1 MPDGGA
7 YVTAGLPNEPT
18 PAERVRVEDAGA
30 YITAGIIPPQPN
42 YARPSSSPIPAV
54 ASHSEDR
61 KIALAVKAQKAAVAK
76 AKKTK
81 PTKAAVK
88 RPAGIGVP
96 SSPSGAPQTGTHS
109 SAGVGAVGPAKVA
122 PVLDPLV
129 ILGVG
134 IGLFLVVVL
143 LGRKGKRR

>member
-7 YVTAGLPNEPT
+7 YVTAGLPGPST
-18 PAERVRVEDAGA
+18 PAEWVRPDDAGA
-30 YITAGIIPPQPN
+30 YITAGIVPPQPS
-42 YARPSSSPIPAV
+42 YARPGGASPITT

-61 KIALAVKAQKAAVAK
+61 KIAIAVAAQKKAVAK
-76 AKKTK
+76 AKKAK

-88 RPAGIGVP
+88 RPASIGVP

-109 SAGVGAVGPAKVA
+109 SAGVGAVTPAKVA
-122 PVLDPLV
+122 PALDPLV

-134 IGLFLVVVL
+134 LGLFLVVVL
-143 LGRKGKRR
+143 LSRKRR

>member
-30 YITAGIIPPQPN
+30 YITAGIVPPQPN
-42 YARPSSSPIPAV
+42 FARPTSSPIPQAT
-54 ASHSEDR
+54 SHGEDR
-61 KIALAVKAQKAAVAK
+61 KIAIAVAQQKAAVKKAK
-76 AKKTK
+76 AKK

-88 RPAGIGVP
+88 RPASIGSP

-109 SAGVGAVGPAKVA
+109 SAGVGAVPPAKVA
-122 PVLDPLV
+122 PALDPLV

-143 LGRKGKRR
+143 LGRKKR